1 MLSIFMYTVKNVK
14 NIGCGKEVVTVNLE
28 NVEST
33 GDCESFGD
41 FESTRCAKR
50 VPIVT
55 LSEDVQSTGGGK
67 RGRDIF

>member
-1 MLSIFMYTVKNVK
+1 M
-14 NIGCGKEVVTVNLE
+14 VTVNLE